1 MQFAIENLE
10 AEKIL
15 QKILHTAAEQA
26 PVGSGI
32 IIYFVDTVL
41 FPEPKDNLWK
51 QMEGKVEALVKERLD
66 EVVTSI
72 ANNAAT
78 SLLIRLRSLGGQLRQ
93 FRYLTDVAERK
104 ARLGF
109 LLSQIESAV
118 AECAALP
125 NAHLLT
131 AAEVLRPLTL
141 THVAVLMEQKQLE
154 PHRYEHQAALNHAAI
169 MYSELADKLYERA
182 KWWRQS
188 LIAGGNGIIHMSDLF
203 VDEVRRTKKVQMVF
217 YDRFANNRWQP
228 GERGMAVKTMTT
240 GTVKMDQRS
249 EEFETVK
256 DAMEK
261 AVPVY
266 AKQVFDEYE
275 ALWNRKLLK
284 YTQEMLNLVDWPV
297 VNREKL
303 GEVVFPR
310 RVYTFPIVPAPHRGK
325 TAGVLDRLDLFLE
338 QQMDQFTVAGPR
350 YVQTYR
356 LPAAELEGKHGEMH
370 HRADTY
376 DTAVACIYFQERG
389 QMDRARDLGDALVA
403 ALNHDAIGGGRI
415 VAATR
420 AGELLDRGL
429 SSTTSIFHRDGGR
442 RDVGNMCWAGLALT
456 RLYHRTGRYRY
467 LHAAET
473 IGHHIVSTCT
483 VDDAWGGFSGGQ
495 DHWGTVY
502 RWRSVEHNVDAFSF
516 FANLAHLTGEA
527 HWADASATARK
538 LVLACRV
545 TDPNKPNVV
554 YYCTGTKSPPTG
566 KELDALVQSGRLK
579 PGETPPPEL
588 NDTVVPT
595 DTQSW
600 TALAGIDPGPSEGYS
615 LIYMMHNMQA
625 ESAGYFGFRFA
636 RNGTEVQN
644 EATAGAVMALQLS
657 KAGLQHAAGRCY
669 DSLLRQI
676 EHAPNADGYGLVAT
690 PAPEA
695 TTGPGLG
702 WSYFNFLHV
711 ASSAWTGLALLA
723 KEDAGANP
731 YAPLSAV
738 RKA

>member
-1 MQFAIENLE
+1 MEFALENLE

-15 QKILHTAAEQA
+15 QKILHTAAEQS

-51 QMEGKVEALVKERLD
+51 QMEGKVEALITQRLD

-78 SLLIRLRSLGGQLRQ
+78 SLLIRLRSLGDQLRQ
-93 FRYLTDVAERK
+93 FRYLTDIAERK

-109 LLSQIESAV
+109 LLSQIESAA

-169 MYSELADKLYERA
+169 MYSDLAGKLYDRA
-182 KWWRQS
+182 RWWRQS
-188 LIAGGNGIIHMSDLF
+188 LIAGGNGIIHMTDLF

-249 EEFETVK
+249 DEFENTK
-256 DAMEK
+256 SAMEK
-261 AVPVY
+261 AIPVY
-266 AKQVFDEYE
+266 AKEVYDEYE
-275 ALWNRKLLK
+275 ALWNKKLLK
-284 YTQEMLNLVDWPV
+284 YTKEMLNLVDWPV
-297 VNREKL
+297 VDREKK
-303 GEVVFPR
+303 GEIVFPR
-310 RVYTFPIVPAPHRGK
+310 RVYTFPLVPAVHRSAK
-325 TAGVLDRLDLFLE
+325 AGVLDRLDLFLE
-338 QQMDQFTVAGPR
+338 QQMDQFAIAGPR

-356 LPAAELEGKHGEMH
+356 LPAAELEGRHGEMH

-389 QMDRARDLGDALVA
+389 QMDRARDLGDALVV
-403 ALNHDAIGGGRI
+403 ALNHDGIGGGRI

-429 SSTTSIFHRDGGR
+429 AGTTSIFHHDGGR

-456 RLYHRTGRYRY
+456 RLHHRTRRYRY

-473 IGHHIVSTCT
+473 IGHHIVSTCA

-502 RWRSVEHNVDAFSF
+502 HWRSVEHNVDAFSF
-516 FANLAHLTGEA
+516 FANLHHLTGED
-527 HWADASATARK
+527 HWAQASASARK
-538 LVLACRV
+538 LVRACRI
-545 TDPNKPNVV
+545 TDATKPNVA

-566 KELDALVQSGRLK
+566 EALDALVKSGRLK

-600 TALAGIDPGPSEGYS
+600 TALAGIDPGPNEGYS
-615 LIYMMHNMQA
+615 LIYMMHHMHA
-625 ESAGYFGFRFA
+625 ESAGFFGFRFA

-669 DSLLRQI
+669 DSLVAQI
-676 EHAPNADGYGLVAT
+676 EKAPNADGYGLVAT

-723 KEDAGANP
+723 KEDPGANP
-731 YAPLSAV
+731 YAPLAAV
-738 RKA
+738 RKG

>member
-1 MQFAIENLE
+1 MQFALENLE

-51 QMEGKVEALVKERLD
+51 QMEGKVEALVQERLD
-66 EVVTSI
+66 QVVTSI

-78 SLLIRLRSLGGQLRQ
+78 SLLIRLRSLGDQLRQ
-93 FRYLTDVAERK
+93 FRYLTDIAERK

-109 LLSQIESAV
+109 LLSQIESAA

-169 MYSELADKLYERA
+169 MYSDLAAKLYDRA
-182 KWWRQS
+182 RWWRQS
-188 LIAGGNGIIHMSDLF
+188 LIAGGNGIIHMTDLF
-203 VDEVRRTKKVQMVF
+203 VDEVGRTKKVQMVF
-217 YDRFANNRWQP
+217 YDRFADNRWQP

-249 EEFETVK
+249 DEYETVK
-256 DAMEK
+256 GAMEK
-261 AVPVY
+261 AIPVY
-266 AKQVFDEYE
+266 AKQVYDGYE
-275 ALWNRKLLK
+275 ALWNKKLLK
-284 YTQEMLNLVDWPV
+284 YTQQMLNLVDWPV
-297 VNREKL
+297 VDREKK
-303 GEVVFPR
+303 GEIVFPR
-310 RVYTFPIVPAPHRGK
+310 RVYTFPLVPAAHRSPK
-325 TAGVLDRLDLFLE
+325 AGVLDRLDLFLE

-350 YVQTYR
+350 YAQTYR

-376 DTAVACIYFQERG
+376 DTAVACIYFMQRG
-389 QMDRARDLGDALVA
+389 RMDRARDLGDALVV
-403 ALNHDAIGGGRI
+403 ALNHDGIGGGRL

-429 SSTTSIFHRDGGR
+429 ASTTSIFHRDGGR

-456 RLYHRTGRYRY
+456 RLHHLTGQYRY

-473 IGHHIVSTCT
+473 IGHHIVSTCA

-516 FANLAHLTGEA
+516 FANLHHLTGEA
-527 HWADASATARK
+527 HWAEASASARK
-538 LVLACRV
+538 LVLACRI
-545 TDPNKPNVV
+545 TEKPSVV
-554 YYCTGTKSPPTG
+554 YYCTGTKSPPTAE
-566 KELDALVQSGRLK
+566 ELDAMVKGGRIK

-588 NDTVVPT
+588 NSGVVPT

-600 TALAGIDPGPSEGYS
+600 TALAGIDPGAAEGYS
-615 LIYMMHNMQA
+615 LIYMMQQMRA
-625 ESAGYFGFRFA
+625 TSAGFVGFRFA
-636 RNGTEVQN
+636 RDGTEVQN
-644 EATAGAVMALQLS
+644 EATAGAVMALWLTKS
-657 KAGLQHAAGRCY
+657 NLRHAAGEYY

-676 EHAPNADGYGLVAT
+676 EQAPNTDGYGVVAT

-723 KEDAGANP
+723 RDAPGANP
-731 YAPLSAV
+731 YAPLSTV
-738 RKA
+738 RTA

>member
-15 QKILHTAAEQA
+15 QQILHAAADQS
-26 PVGSGI
+26 PVGSGLI
-32 IIYFVDTVL
+32 NYFVDTVL
-41 FPEPKDNLWK
+41 FPEPSDNLWN
-51 QMEGKVEALVKERLD
+51 QMEGKVEALITQRLD
-66 EVVTSI
+66 QVVTSI
-72 ANNAAT
+72 ANNSAT
-78 SLLIRLRSLGGQLRQ
+78 SLLIRLRTLGGQLRQ
-93 FRYLTDVAERK
+93 FRYLTDIDERK
-104 ARLGF
+104 VRLGF
-109 LLSQIESAV
+109 LLSQIESAA

-169 MYSELADKLYERA
+169 MYSDLAGKLYERA
-182 KWWRQS
+182 RWWRLS
-188 LIAGGNGIIHMSDLF
+188 LIANGDGTIAMADLF

-228 GERGMAVKTMTT
+228 GDRGMAIETMTT
-240 GTVKMDQRS
+240 DTVKMDQRS
-249 EEFETVK
+249 EEYENNLA
-256 DAMEK
+256 AMRGKLEAYGK
-261 AVPVY
+261 RVA
-266 AKQVFDEYE
+266 AEYE
-275 ALWNRKLLK
+275 DLWNKKLLT
-284 YTQEMLNLVDWPV
+284 YTQQVLNLVDWPV
-297 VNREKL
+297 VEREKK

-310 RVYTFPIVPAPHRGK
+310 RVYTFPLTPAPHRGA

-338 QQMDQFTVAGPR
+338 QQMDQFAVAGPR
-350 YVQTYR
+350 YAQTYR
-356 LPAAELEGKHGEMH
+356 IPAAELEGRHGDMH

-389 QMDRARDLGDALVA
+389 QMDRARDLGDALVV
-403 ALNHDAIGGGRI
+403 ALNHDGIGGGRI

-429 SSTTSIFHRDGGR
+429 ANTTSIFHHDGGR

-456 RLYHRTGRYRY
+456 RLYHRTGQYRY

-473 IGHHIVSTCT
+473 IGHHIVSACA

-516 FANLAHLTGEA
+516 FTNLHHLTCEA
-527 HWADASATARK
+527 HWAQASASARR
-538 LVLACRV
+538 LVLACRIEN
-545 TDPNKPNVV
+545 PNEPNVV
-554 YYCTGTKSPPTG
+554 YYCTGTKSPPSG
-566 KELDALVQSGRLK
+566 AELDALIRSGRLK

-600 TALAGIDPGPSEGYS
+600 TALAGIDPGPAEGHS
-615 LIYMMHNMQA
+615 LIYMQQQMRATSN
-625 ESAGYFGFRFA
+625 GFVGFRFA
-636 RNGTEVQN
+636 RDGTEVQN
-644 EATAGAVMALQLS
+644 EATAGAVMALWLS
-657 KAGLQHAAGRCY
+657 KAGLRHAAGEHY

-676 EHAPNADGYGLVAT
+676 EKAPNADGYGVVAT
-690 PAPEA
+690 PASEA

-723 KEDAGANP
+723 KEDPGANP
-731 YAPLSAV
+731 YAPLSTV